1 MRNILVRRGV
11 YPWTISPQPRKDLG
25 SPTDN
30 SVRSADTI
38 ELKRLYVGY
47 ICIKRVI
54 EGHLGGHLRDTWWT
68 FISDSCIFLF
78 ADFVLKMKLQ
88 TELQTE
94 LQAILIGLFFLFVCV
109 SDCQRNS
116 CLFSKP
122 FSLSNFLIEILGDI
136 LRDIE

>member
-1 MRNILVRRGV
+1 MRNILVRRSV
-11 YPWTISPQPRKDLG
+11 YPWTISPEPRKDLG

-94 LQAILIGLFFLFVCV
+94 LQAILIGLFFYSYVFQIVSIILVCF
-109 SDCQRNS
+109 QNR
-116 CLFSKP
+116 FH
-122 FSLSNFLIEILGDI
+122 
-136 LRDIE
+136 

>member
-1 MRNILVRRGV
+1 MRNISVRRGV
-11 YPWTISPQPRKDLG
+11 YPWTTSPEPRKDLG

-30 SVRSADTI
+30 SVRIADAI
-38 ELKRLYVGY
+38 ELKRLYVGH

-54 EGHLGGHLRDTWWT
+54 EGHLGGHLRDTWGT

-94 LQAILIGLFFLFVCV
+94 LQAILIGLFFFYSFVFQIV
-109 SDCQRNS
+109 SV
-116 CLFSKP
+116 
-122 FSLSNFLIEILGDI
+122 ILVCFQN
-136 LRDIE
+136 RFH

>member
-1 MRNILVRRGV
+1 M
-11 YPWTISPQPRKDLG
+11 TISPEPRKDLG

-38 ELKRLYVGY
+38 ELKRLYVGH

-94 LQAILIGLFFLFVCV
+94 LQAILIGLFFYSSVFQIVSIILFCF
-109 SDCQRNS
+109 QNR
-116 CLFSKP
+116 FH
-122 FSLSNFLIEILGDI
+122 
-136 LRDIE
+136 

>member
-11 YPWTISPQPRKDLG
+11 YPWTISPEPRKDLG

-38 ELKRLYVGY
+38 ELKRLYVGH

-54 EGHLGGHLRDTWWT
+54 EGHLGGHLRVTWGT

-94 LQAILIGLFFLFVCV
+94 LQAILIGLFFFIRLCF
-109 SDCQRNS
+109 R
-116 CLFSKP
+116 L
-122 FSLSNFLIEILGDI
+122 LA
-136 LRDIE
+136 

>member
-11 YPWTISPQPRKDLG
+11 YPRTISPEPRKDLG

-38 ELKRLYVGY
+38 VLKRLYVGH

-54 EGHLGGHLRDTWWT
+54 EGHLGGHLRDTWGT

-94 LQAILIGLFFLFVCV
+94 LQAILIGLFFYSSVFQIVSIILVCF
-109 SDCQRNS
+109 QNR
-116 CLFSKP
+116 FH
-122 FSLSNFLIEILGDI
+122 
-136 LRDIE
+136 

>member
-11 YPWTISPQPRKDLG
+11 YPWTISPEPRKDLG

-47 ICIKRVI
+47 ICIKCVI
-54 EGHLGGHLRDTWWT
+54 EGHLGGHLRDTWGT

-94 LQAILIGLFFLFVCV
+94 LQAILIGLFFYSFVFQIV
-109 SDCQRNS
+109 SV
-116 CLFSKP
+116 
-122 FSLSNFLIEILGDI
+122 ILVCFQN
-136 LRDIE
+136 RFH

>member
-1 MRNILVRRGV
+1 MRNILVRRSV
-11 YPWTISPQPRKDLG
+11 YPWTISPEPRKDLG

-30 SVRSADTI
+30 SVRNADTI

-54 EGHLGGHLRDTWWT
+54 EGHLGGHLRDTWGT

-88 TELQTE
+88 TELQ
-94 LQAILIGLFFLFVCV
+94 AMLIGLFFYSYVFQIVSIILVCF
-109 SDCQRNS
+109 QNR
-116 CLFSKP
+116 FH
-122 FSLSNFLIEILGDI
+122 
-136 LRDIE
+136 

>member
-11 YPWTISPQPRKDLG
+11 YPWTISPEPRKDLG

-38 ELKRLYVGY
+38 VLKRLYVGH

-54 EGHLGGHLRDTWWT
+54 EGHLGGHLRDTWGT
-68 FISDSCIFLF
+68 FISDSCIILF

-94 LQAILIGLFFLFVCV
+94 LQAILIGLFFYSSVFQIVGIILVCF
-109 SDCQRNS
+109 QNR
-116 CLFSKP
+116 FH
-122 FSLSNFLIEILGDI
+122 
-136 LRDIE
+136 

>member
-11 YPWTISPQPRKDLG
+11 YPWTISPEPRKDLG

-54 EGHLGGHLRDTWWT
+54 EGHLGGHLRDTWGT
-68 FISDSCIFLF
+68 FISDSFC
-78 ADFVLKMKLQ
+78 LQ
-88 TELQTE
+88 ICFKNETANGTANRIASDIDW
-94 LQAILIGLFFLFVCV
+94 AIFLFVCV
-109 SDCQRNS
+109 SDC
-116 CLFSKP
+116 
-122 FSLSNFLIEILGDI
+122 
-136 LRDIE
+136 

>member
-1 MRNILVRRGV
+1 MRNILVWRGV
-11 YPWTISPQPRKDLG
+11 YPWTTSPEPRKDLG

-38 ELKRLYVGY
+38 ELKRLYVGH
-47 ICIKRVI
+47 ICIKRVVEGHL
-54 EGHLGGHLRDTWWT
+54 EGHLGGHLRGTWGT

-94 LQAILIGLFFLFVCV
+94 LQAI
-109 SDCQRNS
+109 
-116 CLFSKP
+116 
-122 FSLSNFLIEILGDI
+122 
-136 LRDIE
+136 

>member
-11 YPWTISPQPRKDLG
+11 YPWTTSPEPRKDLG

-38 ELKRLYVGY
+38 ELKRLYFGH

-54 EGHLGGHLRDTWWT
+54 EGHLGGHLRD
-68 FISDSCIFLF
+68 
-78 ADFVLKMKLQ
+78 
-88 TELQTE
+88 
-94 LQAILIGLFFLFVCV
+94 
-109 SDCQRNS
+109 
-116 CLFSKP
+116 
-122 FSLSNFLIEILGDI
+122 ILGDI

>member
-1 MRNILVRRGV
+1 MRNISVRRGV
-11 YPWTISPQPRKDLG
+11 YPWTISPEPRKGLG

-30 SVRSADTI
+30 SVRSADAI
-38 ELKRLYVGY
+38 ELKLLYVGH

-54 EGHLGGHLRDTWWT
+54 EGHLRDTWWT

-94 LQAILIGLFFLFVCV
+94 LQAILIGLFFYSSVFQIVSIILVCF
-109 SDCQRNS
+109 QNR
-116 CLFSKP
+116 FH
-122 FSLSNFLIEILGDI
+122 
-136 LRDIE
+136 

>member
-11 YPWTISPQPRKDLG
+11 YPWTISPEPRKDLG

-54 EGHLGGHLRDTWWT
+54 EGHLGGHLRDTWGTSWGT
-68 FISDSCIFLF
+68 LSDIFIDSVRAHSFLLLF
-78 ADFVLKMKLQ
+78 LQYCLK
-88 TELQTE
+88 
-94 LQAILIGLFFLFVCV
+94 
-109 SDCQRNS
+109 SNS
-116 CLFSKP
+116 PYLMHQKKTANKVTVF
-122 FSLSNFLIEILGDI
+122 N
-136 LRDIE
+136 